1 MKGKAAFLFDL
12 DGVIFDTEGQYTIF
26 WDGIGASYLG
36 DPHLAARLKGE
47 TIDSSLRRCFPDDV
61 AAREEVRRKL
71 YEFEAA
77 MKFEYVPGAWE
88 FLEKL
93 KAGGYPSAIV
103 TSSNRDKMAQVY
115 KARPEIRTI
124 VDRILTGEEF
134 ARSKPDPGCYLLGMD
149 VCGTAPEDTFIFED
163 SFNGLKAAKDSGG
176 WVTALATTNRRE
188 EVAPYAHLVIDD
200 FKGVTPETIM
210 EAARRK
216 IS

>member
-1 MKGKAAFLFDL
+1 
-12 DGVIFDTEGQYTIF
+12 
-26 WDGIGASYLG
+26 
-36 DPHLAARLKGE
+36 
-47 TIDSSLRRCFPDDV
+47 
-61 AAREEVRRKL
+61 
-71 YEFEAA
+71 

-124 VDRILTGEEF
+124 VDRVLTGEEF
-134 ARSKPDPGCYLLGMD
+134 ARSKPDPGCYLLGME

-176 WVTALATTNRRE
+176 WVTALATTNSRE